1 MHMNHTY
8 TSTFIAYNV
17 EVQTVPATVLMM
29 AIVWPMGSVP
39 AAASTPTVPAE
50 WSQVELVREK
60 KRVVAF
66 CLDHATA

>member
-8 TSTFIAYNV
+8 MSTFIAYNI
-17 EVQTVPATVLMM
+17 EVQAVPATVSMM

-50 WSQVELVREK
+50 WSQVELV
-60 KRVVAF
+60 
-66 CLDHATA
+66 